1 MDSYALCRRN
11 SGDEGGEMKDVIMKV
26 LVIVSVPFLLVFY
39 LPALL
44 GFTRWSFSF
53 FGLPL

>member
-1 MDSYALCRRN
+1 
-11 SGDEGGEMKDVIMKV
+11 MKDVIMKV